1 MVKKKRSQEEHLEA
15 IQLLLAAIVMKRD
28 VGIKTVAKIT
38 GFSDNT
44 LSELFPEK
52 KKKKKLAAE
61 G

>member
-28 VGIKTVAKIT
+28 VGVKTVAKIT
-38 GFSDNT
+38 GFSDKT

-52 KKKKKLAAE
+52 KKKKS
-61 G
+61 